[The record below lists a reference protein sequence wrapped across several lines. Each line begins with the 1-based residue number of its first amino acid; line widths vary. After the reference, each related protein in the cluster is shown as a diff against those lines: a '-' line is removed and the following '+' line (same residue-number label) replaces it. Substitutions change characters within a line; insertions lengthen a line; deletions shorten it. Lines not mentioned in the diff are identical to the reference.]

1 MALPD
6 FSIEWLERDE
16 ISICALCSGEV
27 GSGPVGWHK
36 GNPIGAVCDRC
47 LTDHEPRLGAV
58 LLTLNVVRKLALTPA
73 AGRAEAARAAHA
85 LMSYAYAYHR
95 AQAWPSR
102 IEGIADLL
110 GRPDW
115 SLGGAFKPDGDG
127 TRT

>member
-47 LTDHEPRLGAV
+47 LADYEPRLGAM
-58 LLTLNVVRKLALTPA
+58 LLAINVVRQLAAAPA
-73 AGRAEAARAAHA
+73 AGKEDAGRAARALTAFAH
-85 LMSYAYAYHR
+85 AYHR
-95 AQAWPSR
+95 AQDWPARSAD
-102 IEGIADLL
+102 IVDLL
-110 GRPDW
+110 ERPGW
-115 SLGGAFKPDGDG
+115 GLAGAFEPDGVH
-127 TRT
+127 